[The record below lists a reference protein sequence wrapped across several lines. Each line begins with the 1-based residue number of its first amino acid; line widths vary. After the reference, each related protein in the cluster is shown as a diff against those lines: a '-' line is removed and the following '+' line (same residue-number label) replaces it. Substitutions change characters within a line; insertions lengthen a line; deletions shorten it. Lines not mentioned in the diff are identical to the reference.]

1 MPLAK
6 IKKEKGGGQSYLE
19 LVCAYI
25 SSQCAWRGG
34 GGEQLAE
41 FGKLH
46 GEVFFSPSEPFS
58 GPGIPI
64 NLLFLFFRDS
74 GAGFR
79 LLDTFFLLRK
89 K

>member
-25 SSQCAWRGG
+25 SSQCAWKGG
-34 GGEQLAE
+34 GRAISRIWEIAPRGFL
-41 FGKLH
+41 
-46 GEVFFSPSEPFS
+46 SPSEPFS

-64 NLLFLFFRDS
+64 NLFFRDS